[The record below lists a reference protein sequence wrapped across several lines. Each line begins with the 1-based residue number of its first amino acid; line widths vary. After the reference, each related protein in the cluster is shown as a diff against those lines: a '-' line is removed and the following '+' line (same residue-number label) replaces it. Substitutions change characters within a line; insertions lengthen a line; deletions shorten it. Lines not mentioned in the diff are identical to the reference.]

1 MNFSRSKQLICVVA
15 GLMFAGCGMEYEESP
30 GSMEVA
36 SQAVTTENMAVYD
49 TPFLVP
55 ACLGSSSSCD
65 TGTLID
71 GRGTRGPESNAPNT
85 LFSSCAD
92 GSAGTYH
99 FDESV
104 DRLRIYTQ
112 DGGPFLPGKQVTVE
126 ATVWGYQTY
135 SSDWFELYY
144 ATDANAPQWT
154 QLVSLQATQAGAHV
168 LSASFTLSEGTDLQA
183 IRAVFRY
190 TSSPG
195 ACVAANY
202 TDRDDLVFRLGDA
215 PPAVSLSVE
224 NPVAGGTVRL
234 SASASDDLGVD
245 RVLFYAGAQ
254 YLGYDPVAPYGL
266 NWNSTLYIDGT
277 YTLTARAVDSTG
289 HSTTSAPVTF
299 VVDNTAPSVAFTAPS
314 AGAQLSGVSTLTASA
329 SDANG
334 VVRVEFL
341 ADGTLVGSDA
351 SAPYALDWNTI
362 GIANGSHLL
371 TAKAYDVAGRVSEAQ
386 VMVTVY
392 NDLPPTGSITAPG
405 SGAVVSGT
413 VNISVN
419 ALDDLGVDRV
429 TFYIGTHYIT
439 WDGTPPYSINFNTL
453 NYING
458 NYTLTARVFDTA
470 GNMTVTAQVPVT
482 IQN

>member
-1 MNFSRSKQLICVVA
+1 MNFTRSRQLICVVA
-15 GLMFAGCGMEYEESP
+15 GLMFAGCGMDYEESP
-30 GSMEVA
+30 GSLEVA
-36 SQAVTTENMAVYD
+36 TQAVTTGSMAIYD
-49 TPFLVP
+49 TTFLAP

-92 GSAGTYH
+92 GTSGAYH
-99 FDESV
+99 VDESV
-104 DRLRIYTQ
+104 DRLRISTQ

-126 ATVWGYQTY
+126 ATVWGYRTY
-135 SSDWFELYY
+135 TYDWFELYY

-154 QLVSLQATQAGAHV
+154 QLASLQATQAGAHV
-168 LSASFTLSEGTDLQA
+168 LSASFTLSGGANLQA

-195 ACVAANY
+195 PCVAANY

-224 NPVAGGTVRL
+224 SPVAGGTVRL

-254 YLGYDPVAPYGL
+254 YLGYDPTAPYAL

-289 HSTTSAPVTF
+289 QTTTSAPITF

-314 AGAQLSGVSTLTASA
+314 AGALLSGVSTLTASA

-341 ADGTLVGSDA
+341 ADGTLVGSDE

-371 TAKAYDVAGRVSEAQ
+371 TAKAYDAAGHVSQAQ
-386 VMVTVY
+386 VMVTVH

-405 SGAVVSGT
+405 SGAVLSGT
-413 VNISVN
+413 ANLSVN

-458 NYTLTARVFDTA
+458 NYTLTARIFDTA
-470 GNMTVTAQVPVT
+470 GKMTVTTEVPVT